1 MMRIS
6 KEPMTVDQLRRY
18 VDPRFRTIRKEIRG
32 LKRDVGGLMRDVGGL
47 MRDVGGLTRDVGG
60 LTREVGGL
68 KRDVAEM
75 KREQRSLRNDVHQAA
90 VETRRHFDI
99 VAESL
104 RSEIRLV
111 AEAVDGHSQRFDN
124 HEIRIR
130 RLEQLP

>member
-18 VDPRFRTIRKEIRG
+18 VNPRFRTIRNDIRA
-32 LKRDVGGLMRDVGGL
+32 LKRDIVGI
-47 MRDVGGLTRDVGG
+47 T
-60 LTREVGGL
+60 
-68 KRDVAEM
+68 
-75 KREQRSLRNDVHQAA
+75 REQRSLREYVREAA

-111 AEAVDGHSQRFDN
+111 AEAVDGHSQRLDN
-124 HEIRIR
+124 HETRIR

>member
-32 LKRDVGGLMRDVGGL
+32 LKRDVGGLKRDVGRL
-47 MRDVGGLTRDVGG
+47 KRD
-60 LTREVGGL
+60 VGGL
-68 KRDVAEM
+68 KRDVGGLKRDFAEM

-104 RSEIRLV
+104 RSEIRLI

-124 HEIRIR
+124 HETRIR